1 LQHYAPQTPLELVP
15 AGALAKVEAAATAR
29 GERVATLACPR
40 GCDPASYGRT
50 LYAELRRLDKLGVSR
65 ILVESVPESP
75 QWDAVRD
82 RLSRAAATFL

>member
-1 LQHYAPQTPLELVP
+1 MVI
-15 AGALAKVEAAATAR
+15 
-29 GERVATLACPR
+29 LACPPSS
-40 GCDPASYGRT
+40 DPATYGRA
-50 LYAELRRLDKLGVSR
+50 LYAELRRLDKLGGSR